1 MGSHGQGTGFNVVG
15 VAALR
20 FKRFAPLGQLV
31 KRCQGVNGGLTKRLL
46 NLGSADKVLLL
57 LALTYKQGL
66 SGRQQRIHPP
76 WVLIQGTLLRFN
88 GVHHSLY
95 KTTMYQR
102 QPLVAPLPTLTSN
115 FAVPTIGV
123 AAWFDPLLPAPD
135 SQNPLYAG
143 QNQVRRLN
151 GPKGN
156 TSVDQDY
163 AEYRTLYALY
173 LDQRIPFRNNNPRA
187 ISLVDGVVDPTY
199 QAMWN
204 ALDNTIEQLAQCN
217 YVHDFGG
224 SYTRI
229 LDTAHG
235 VDVTAPRGGGMPLKG
250 WGTVEYDTQA
260 RQYDTEKQETR
271 NAGTLL
277 QTFESHY
284 ASVDR
289 PIPDGGTLVIV
300 KNPATTQRYK
310 SMLWAAVRGH

>member
-1 MGSHGQGTGFNVVG
+1 
-15 VAALR
+15 
-20 FKRFAPLGQLV
+20 
-31 KRCQGVNGGLTKRLL
+31 
-46 NLGSADKVLLL
+46 
-57 LALTYKQGL
+57 
-66 SGRQQRIHPP
+66 
-76 WVLIQGTLLRFN
+76 
-88 GVHHSLY
+88 
-95 KTTMYQR
+95 MYQR

-143 QNQVRRLN
+143 QNQVRMLN
-151 GPKGN
+151 GPGRCIDL
-156 TSVDQDY
+156 DQDY
-163 AEYRTLYALY
+163 AEYSTLYARY
-173 LDQRIPFRNNNPRA
+173 LDQRRPFHNNPRA
-187 ISLVDGVVDPTY
+187 ISLAQVQQDYT
-199 QAMWN
+199 AMWT
-204 ALDNTIEQLAQCN
+204 ALSNTIEELAQCN

-229 LDTAHG
+229 LDTTYG
-235 VDVTAPRGGGMPLKG
+235 VDVTAPRGGGMPLKK
-250 WGTVEYDTQA
+250 WGPVDYDRQA
-260 RQYDTEKQETR
+260 RHYDLEKQETR

-300 KNPATTQRYK
+300 KNPATTHRYK

>member
-1 MGSHGQGTGFNVVG
+1 
-15 VAALR
+15 
-20 FKRFAPLGQLV
+20 
-31 KRCQGVNGGLTKRLL
+31 
-46 NLGSADKVLLL
+46 
-57 LALTYKQGL
+57 
-66 SGRQQRIHPP
+66 
-76 WVLIQGTLLRFN
+76 
-88 GVHHSLY
+88 
-95 KTTMYQR
+95 MYQR

-151 GPKGN
+151 GPGRCIDL
-156 TSVDQDY
+156 DQDY
-163 AEYRTLYALY
+163 ADYSTLYARY
-173 LDQRIPFRNNNPRA
+173 LEQRSPFHNNPRA
-187 ISLVDGVVDPTY
+187 IPLANGVVPAWQDLLAQRKKELGPNPTTERQREY
-199 QAMWN
+199 NSLKAQTTQVQQEYTAMWT
-204 ALDNTIEQLAQCN
+204 ALSNTIEELAQCN

-229 LDTAHG
+229 LDTVHG
-235 VDVTAPRGGGMPLKG
+235 VDVTAPRGGGMPLKK
-250 WGTVEYDTQA
+250 WGPVDYDRQA
-260 RQYDTEKQETR
+260 RHYDLEKQETR